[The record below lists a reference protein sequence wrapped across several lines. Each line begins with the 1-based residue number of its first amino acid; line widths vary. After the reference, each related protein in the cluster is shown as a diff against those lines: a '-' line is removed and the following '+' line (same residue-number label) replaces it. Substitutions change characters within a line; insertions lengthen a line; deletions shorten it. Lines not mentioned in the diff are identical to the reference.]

1 MELVSVVVAIYNQE
15 DFLGELITSICK
27 QSYCA
32 LQIILVDDGSTDH
45 SPAICDEYGAKDERI
60 LVVHKEN
67 GGVSSARNAG
77 LLAAEGKYIFV
88 LDGDDI
94 LTSDY
99 CARMV
104 EAQQANPDSFVLCGY
119 EEFDEKT
126 GRVVTGRGTN
136 GKEATVVY
144 EKSALAELVNETFIH
159 IPWNKIYERDI
170 IKRCGL
176 RYDEEVSNSEDYIF
190 NMQYLKMKN
199 PSELVMIAEPLYRYR
214 KHGKTTLS
222 GRYYE
227 DMFDTKKNEI
237 ALLAGLEKEWGIAH
251 TSEFYKR
258 ALHCLETAVLNYMR
272 PENPMSY
279 SEKIRTCNKVLRSG
293 EYKMYLKKCGSE
305 MSFVRYAVCKSGSAA
320 LFDRYIAFCR
330 SRRKAVK
337 GNR

>member
-15 DFLGELITSICK
+15 NFLRDLITSICK
-27 QSYCA
+27 QSYSA
-32 LQIILVDDGSTDH
+32 LQIILVDDGSRDY
-45 SPAICDEYGAKDERI
+45 SPEICDEYEAKDERI
-60 LVVHKEN
+60 VVIHKEN

-77 LLAAEGKYIFV
+77 LSVAKGKYVFV

-94 LTSDY
+94 LHEEY
-99 CARMV
+99 CAKMIA
-104 EAQQANPDSFVLCGY
+104 AQQANPDSFVMCGY

-126 GRVVTGRGTN
+126 GRVVTGRAAN

-159 IPWNKIYERDI
+159 IPWNKIYEGDI

-199 PSELVMIAEPLYRYR
+199 PSELVMIPEPLYRYR
-214 KHGKTTLS
+214 KHGNTTLS

-237 ALLAGLEKEWGIAH
+237 AVLAGLEKEWGIAH
-251 TSEFYKR
+251 TPGFYRR
-258 ALHCLETAVLNYMR
+258 ALHCLETAVINYMR
-272 PENPMSY
+272 PENSLPY
-279 SEKIRTCNKVLRSG
+279 PEKVRTCNKVMRSA
-293 EYKMYLKKCGSE
+293 EYKMYLKKSAKE
-305 MSFVRYAVCKSGSAA
+305 MSFVRYAVCKSGNAA
-320 LFDRYIAFCR
+320 LFGRYIAFCR
-330 SRRKAVK
+330 SRKKAVK